1 MQKKTG
7 SAIVQWL
14 SGIVVIFVVLPF
26 KTIVEFV
33 KFVLIDIPMMAGEK
47 DDHIHK

>member
-1 MQKKTG
+1 M
-7 SAIVQWL
+7 QWL
-14 SGIVVIFVVLPF
+14 MGVVTIFVILPI

-47 DDHIHK
+47 DDNIHK